1 MDNPIESTPLVT
13 FAEDNTEGVNTEEH
27 IVICGSQPKYGIGMS
42 DELIAK
48 VNLLPVSAKAWVDLQ
63 LGMLQEAG
71 CSLEG
76 LNSFIVDF
84 LDDPQNAEYRSLLEF
99 LLPIV
104 DISKID
110 ENFRDVPL
118 ELTKQ
123 QLNGILKVDSG
134 YLSMVMRAFPNIWG
148 PHHAGEDVE
157 KLLKASQAA
166 RMLQISESQVR
177 QLAHSGE
184 LEYTR
189 SQGETGHYRFKLQWL
204 LNYRNKCDG
213 GSAEKSGEV

>member
-1 MDNPIESTPLVT
+1 MDNSIESTPLVT
-13 FAEDNTEGVNTEEH
+13 FAEDNTERMNIEEH
-27 IVICGSQPKYGIGMS
+27 IDSCGSQPKYGIGMS
-42 DELIAK
+42 EELTAQ

-76 LNSFIVDF
+76 INSFIVDF

-134 YLSMVMRAFPNIWG
+134 YLRMVMRAFPNIWG
-148 PHHAGEDVE
+148 PQHAGEDVE

>member
-1 MDNPIESTPLVT
+1 MS
-13 FAEDNTEGVNTEEH
+13 EELTA
-27 IVICGSQPKYGIGMS
+27 Q
-42 DELIAK
+42 

-76 LNSFIVDF
+76 INSFIVDF

-134 YLSMVMRAFPNIWG
+134 YLRMVMRAFPNIWG
-148 PHHAGEDVE
+148 PQHAGEDVE